1 MLLVSC
7 CIQAGEYK
15 GRQDERNLLVGSNLL
30 LSEDLLSLSLYF
42 SSLLFTMQCEDLS
55 SCNLYNYF
63 ISYNQLLKSI
73 EIFTVPLQQLCSV
86 WLAALFSSWALNAP
100 VELATRKWYP
110 FSLSSIY
117 LYWGCYPVL
126 KIESLGCFASIGNP
140 DELTFVFFVPF
151 FSLFCCA
158 GRLIICA
165 TTQNW

>member
-7 CIQAGEYK
+7 CIQAGGYK

-42 SSLLFTMQCEDLS
+42 SSLLFTL
-55 SCNLYNYF
+55 CNVRISLHAIYYF

-110 FSLSSIY
+110 FSLCSIY

-126 KIESLGCFASIGNP
+126 EIESLGCFASIGNP

-158 GRLIICA
+158 GHLIICA